1 MGLEASNSAHRCLA
15 TAISKYVFCR
25 DTIVFWCKRA
35 RGEESSVDRSEKNL
49 ACMGIKKKKKGV
61 DEFFLVVITVHRQPR
76 VKLAWGRLHT
86 VLSVPECFL
95 ATFPPF
101 TWSTASVST
110 SGWACGGAAW
120 WMRWATPT

>member
-1 MGLEASNSAHRCLA
+1 MYFGVREQEENHHLLTGL
-15 TAISKYVFCR
+15 
-25 DTIVFWCKRA
+25 
-35 RGEESSVDRSEKNL
+35 
-49 ACMGIKKKKKGV
+49 KKIWHAWELRKKKGV